1 MISLC
6 FSTQPLV
13 RRERRVRQLVPV
25 FLVLMFLVPMF
36 LVLSLVVFGCTPPVV
51 EREPSVASRPRR
63 GGGDS
68 ALVVLYDSRSCAL
81 TIRDR
86 NGKLRD
92 RLVELDRVTPIDMTR
107 ETPSARW
114 YVQNSGYPSQLA
126 TVIALP
132 PGRYA
137 VVSHTTTDDWSELEG
152 ERGAARG
159 ETDCSSPDAPRTL
172 ALPFRIEPERL
183 TLIALP
189 TGAMNFDQ
197 LRRLSA
203 ALHEP
208 ITKAALASWLPAI
221 TSTARA
227 HHAALAAKLRERR
240 DGYDV
245 YRNCDGRAAVVRN
258 EGTPFAWYE
267 NWDDKPEL
275 ERFRA
280 RAQPPVASVHA
291 TGFGVGCVR
300 ELAFHVS
307 LSDPAE
313 LGRAIEAA
321 GAFLVRENLSGE
333 IDLDVT
339 PVPVHL

>member
-1 MISLC
+1 MFLDS
-6 FSTQPLV
+6 SSQPLV
-13 RRERRVRQLVPV
+13 RLERRARQLVPQLLLLG
-25 FLVLMFLVPMF
+25 LVM
-36 LVLSLVVFGCTPPVV
+36 FGCTSPVV
-51 EREPSVASRPRR
+51 EREPSVVSRPRR
-63 GGGDS
+63 GEGDS

-86 NGKLRD
+86 NGKLQD
-92 RLVELDRVTPIDMTR
+92 RLVELERVTPIDMTR
-107 ETPSARW
+107 ETPSASW

-137 VVSHTTTDDWSELEG
+137 VVSHTTTEDWGERER

-172 ALPFRIEPERL
+172 SLPFRIEPAQL
-183 TLIALP
+183 TLLALP
-189 TGAMNFDQ
+189 TGAMNFDD

-208 ITKAALASWLPAI
+208 TTKAALASWLPAI
-221 TSTARA
+221 ASTARQR
-227 HHAALAAKLRERR
+227 HVALAAKHRERR

-245 YRNCDGRAAVVRN
+245 YQNCDGRVAIVHN
-258 EGTPFAWYE
+258 EGAPFAWYE
-267 NWDDKPEL
+267 NWDDKPER

-280 RAQPPVASVHA
+280 RARPPVDSVHA
-291 TGFGVGCVR
+291 TGFGSGCVLD
-300 ELAFHVS
+300 LAFHVL
-307 LSDPAE
+307 LSNRAE
-313 LGRAIEAA
+313 LGRAMDAA
-321 GAFLVRENLSGE
+321 GAFLVRENLFGE
-333 IDLDVT
+333 IDLQVT